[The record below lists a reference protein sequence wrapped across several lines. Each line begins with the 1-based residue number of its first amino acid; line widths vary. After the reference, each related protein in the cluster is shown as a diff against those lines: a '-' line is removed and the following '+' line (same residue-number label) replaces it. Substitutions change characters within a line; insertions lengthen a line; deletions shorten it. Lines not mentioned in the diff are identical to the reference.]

1 MHDICVAKNYVLP
14 TVYQGNYNPFGRHA
28 ESSILPLLRKL
39 NISFVAYAVLASGF
53 LTKSSDFFTQEST
66 SSSFRW
72 NPKTNLGQ
80 FYQLLYNKPTFVAAL
95 TPWEAISK
103 KYGIGK
109 AGLAFRWV
117 AFNSALKPELGDGMI
132 LGATETHHLTQA
144 LGYLKDGPLEKEVVD
159 EIEGIWESVKEEAI
173 LDNFNAT
180 RKE

>member
-1 MHDICVAKNYVLP
+1 M
-14 TVYQGNYNPFGRHA
+14 
-28 ESSILPLLRKL
+28 
-39 NISFVAYAVLASGF
+39 
-53 LTKSSDFFTQEST
+53 
-66 SSSFRW
+66 
-72 NPKTNLGQ
+72 
-80 FYQLLYNKPTFVAAL
+80 
-95 TPWEAISK
+95 
-103 KYGIGK
+103 
-109 AGLAFRWV
+109 